1 MPEQLMKLV
10 YTKTKL
16 AASGKDIMQKK
27 KWMHPAT
34 SPKKP
39 LSGKNTGSDCIFPK
53 LCVGAYCR
61 KCEDNGYELWH

>member
-27 KWMHPAT
+27 KSECTQRCHQKTIVWE
-34 SPKKP
+34 K
-39 LSGKNTGSDCIFPK
+39 
-53 LCVGAYCR
+53 
-61 KCEDNGYELWH
+61 YEF